1 MPLEPSQRYERMTH
15 EMRIKHSLVNYIVPA
30 FFVLILCAG
39 GAGDTSDAG
48 RAMVYM
54 GIGIVVL
61 CLIDH
66 LTSYIEVKNGLIK
79 AHVGLIRRQNLSTPI
94 GNING
99 CEVRKFL
106 IWNRLKIT
114 SGLTVYVFKNMKNI
128 DGFTQAMAKQNISK

>member
-1 MPLEPSQRYERMTH
+1 
-15 EMRIKHSLVNYIVPA
+15 MRIRHSLVNYIVPA
-30 FFVLILCAG
+30 FFALMLFT
-39 GAGDTSDAG
+39 GAAEDSSEAS
-48 RAMVYM
+48 RAMLFI

-61 CLIDH
+61 CLIDY
-66 LTSYIEVKNGLIK
+66 LTSFIEVKNSMVK

-128 DGFTQAMAKQNISK
+128 DGFTQAIAKQNISK